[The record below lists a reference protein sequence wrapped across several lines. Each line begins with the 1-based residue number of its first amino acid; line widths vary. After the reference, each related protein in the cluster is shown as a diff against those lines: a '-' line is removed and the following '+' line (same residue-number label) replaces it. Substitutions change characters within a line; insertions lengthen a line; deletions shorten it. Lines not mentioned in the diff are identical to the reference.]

1 MILFSCLLTY
11 YDTILLLLI
20 CCFFSFYNV
29 VEHKILVVNTL
40 LQTVSVKL
48 NEFGVKKNIVKIKN
62 FKMKYKSSALLV
74 WNWTPRFFHKI
85 VLVLFLKFYSFNSRL
100 VLFRFG
106 SG

>member
-48 NEFGVKKNIVKIKN
+48 NEFGVKKILSK
-62 FKMKYKSSALLV
+62 
-74 WNWTPRFFHKI
+74 
-85 VLVLFLKFYSFNSRL
+85 
-100 VLFRFG
+100 
-106 SG
+106 

>member
-1 MILFSCLLTY
+1 MILFNCLLTY

-48 NEFGVKKNIVKIKN
+48 NEFGVEKILSK
-62 FKMKYKSSALLV
+62 
-74 WNWTPRFFHKI
+74 
-85 VLVLFLKFYSFNSRL
+85 
-100 VLFRFG
+100 
-106 SG
+106 